1 MPNAKAQRYL
11 FLFGFAGVMMSCFG
25 CGLAANN
32 KLAAAQIALV
42 LAWLILVPLFGYLL
56 RTRRHLK
63 KVVRKQTV
71 RQEEE
76 LEALGSLSALTQQPE
91 TTDDEHVTRNT

>member
-1 MPNAKAQRYL
+1 MPNPKTQRYL
-11 FLFGFAGVMMSCFG
+11 FIFGFAGVMTSCFG

-32 KLAAAQIALV
+32 KIAAAQLALI

-56 RTRRHLK
+56 RTRRQLK

-71 RQEEE
+71 LQEEE
-76 LEALGSLSALTQQPE
+76 LGALGSLSTLAPQQE
-91 TTDDEHVTRNT
+91 ADDDAAEHLA